1 MREAGA
7 GWPNAVN
14 RVGRELNGTGK
25 FSPQTSKHRKH
36 TAGGD
41 GSQQVLVASKCPG
54 DTRGLVKCSKNR
66 PHLPFSYPGWPFSS
80 TSRGRISFNTE
91 LSKIHSQ
98 LKKKP
103 SPSVANTSLKIWP
116 TYW

>member
-1 MREAGA
+1 MAQVSSVHR
-7 GWPNAVN
+7 
-14 RVGRELNGTGK
+14 
-25 FSPQTSKHRKH
+25 PQNTES
-36 TAGGD
+36 T
-41 GSQQVLVASKCPG
+41 QQVGTVASKCPG